1 MTDDEPNG
9 VLRSCAALR
18 WVTKKKG
25 TESGALFLYPS
36 VTRTP
41 REFGGGKCRRLRLMY
56 SKRGREHDRR

>member
-41 REFGGGKCRRLRLMY
+41 QEFGGGEMPTLALDVLKER
-56 SKRGREHDRR
+56 

>member
-9 VLRSCAALR
+9 VMCSCAALR

-41 REFGGGKCRRLRLMY
+41 QEFFVRFSLFL
-56 SKRGREHDRR
+56 